1 MKKFKVK
8 ELRFSNLLVED
19 INVPKNLIVRIKN
32 IPRSKKALLE
42 EVAKKKNLQ
51 IIRAFDEN
59 LKDARM
65 QNVILLAHIAKHKAI
80 PDVETEDFRKAISDL
95 MSGKVL
101 EKNLQ
106 AFSSML

>member
-42 EVAKKKNLQ
+42 EVAKKISEKYGKDVKHFILEDLEIEGPKNF
-51 IIRAFDEN
+51 A
-59 LKDARM
+59 K
-65 QNVILLAHIAKHKAI
+65 ILLLQSVFKN
-80 PDVETEDFRKAISDL
+80 VERF
-95 MSGKVL
+95 
-101 EKNLQ
+101 
-106 AFSSML
+106 

>member
-42 EVAKKKNLQ
+42 EVAKK
-51 IIRAFDEN
+51 
-59 LKDARM
+59 
-65 QNVILLAHIAKHKAI
+65 
-80 PDVETEDFRKAISDL
+80 IS
-95 MSGKVL
+95 
-101 EKNLQ
+101 EKIWKRC
-106 AFSSML
+106 